1 MNKKK
6 ISCWQIVVV
15 LKKIFGICCYRNMIH
30 FGIPQQWRC
39 VLSLPYSCFWIIF
52 PRTTVPFC
60 ELKWRTLAHV
70 HKTDK
75 YEHDLTWELMMR
87 MVVLFPTSLS
97 YPLVGAEL
105 NLRTA
110 SWESRKAKAI

>member
-1 MNKKK
+1 M
-6 ISCWQIVVV
+6 
-15 LKKIFGICCYRNMIH
+15 
-30 FGIPQQWRC
+30 
-39 VLSLPYSCFWIIF
+39 
-52 PRTTVPFC
+52 
-60 ELKWRTLAHV
+60 AHI

-87 MVVLFPTSLS
+87 MVVLLPTSLS

-110 SWESRKAKAI
+110 SWESRRDPISIP

>member
-1 MNKKK
+1 
-6 ISCWQIVVV
+6 
-15 LKKIFGICCYRNMIH
+15 MIH
-30 FGIPQQWRC
+30 FGASQHPTVFYC
-39 VLSLPYSCFWIIF
+39 FHTVLMLLEHLYHRTIIL
-52 PRTTVPFC
+52 FC
-60 ELKWRTLAHV
+60 ELKKKMAHI

-87 MVVLFPTSLS
+87 MVVLLPTSLS

-110 SWESRKAKAI
+110 SWESRRDPISIP